1 MLRLKNKGENLNRY
15 GWLFISISLVLF
27 LIFMV
32 YPAIQS
38 FILSLHTTKGIVKT
52 FSGLANFKRMMAD
65 PLFAIALKNTFIFLV
80 IQVPIM
86 LILAIFL
93 ATLLN
98 SKKLKFR
105 SFYRIAIFLPCVT
118 SLVAYS
124 VLFKMM
130 FSNQGLVNSMLMNLH
145 LITEPIVWLK
155 DDFWSK
161 FVIIIA
167 LLWRWTGYNM
177 IFFLAGLQNINPSLY
192 EAAEID
198 GANKWHQFFY
208 ITVPQLKPIIL
219 FTAVMSTIGTLQ
231 LFDEPM
237 NLTVTNNVPLKATMT
252 IAQYIYMHSFV
263 YAPNFGYAAT
273 LSYAVVAIIALL
285 SIVQFKIAGDE
296 YDN

>member
-1 MLRLKNKGENLNRY
+1 MITLRKKGDNLNKY
-15 GWLFISISLVLF
+15 GWYFISISLVLF
-27 LIFMV
+27 LVFLV
-32 YPAIQS
+32 YPAIES

-52 FSGLANFKRMMAD
+52 FSGLANAKRMMSD
-65 PLFAIALKNTFIFLV
+65 KLFIQALKNTFIFLI

-86 LILAIFL
+86 LTLAMLL

-98 SKKLKFR
+98 AKKLRFK

-130 FSNQGLVNSMLMNLH
+130 FSNEGLINHFLLSIH
-145 LITEPIVWLK
+145 IISTPIIWLK
-155 DDFWSK
+155 DPFWSRV
-161 FVIIIA
+161 VIILA

-177 IFFLAGLQNINPSLY
+177 IFFLASLQNISPSLY

-198 GANKWHQFFY
+198 GANKFQQFFY
-208 ITVPQLKPIIL
+208 ITVPQLKPMIL

-252 IAQYIYMHSFV
+252 IAQYIYMNSFV
-263 YAPNFGYAAT
+263 YSPNFGYAAT
-273 LSYAVVAIIALL
+273 LSYAVVALIALL
-285 SIVQFKIAGDE
+285 SIVQFKIAGD
-296 YDN
+296 DHVN

>member
-1 MLRLKNKGENLNRY
+1 MLKSRNKY
-15 GWLFISISLVLF
+15 DKYAWQFIIVSLIIF
-27 LIFMV
+27 IIFMV
-32 YPAIQS
+32 FPAINS
-38 FILSLHTTKGIVKT
+38 FYLSLHSTRGIVKT
-52 FSGLANFKRMMAD
+52 FTGLGNFKRMLSDRM
-65 PLFAIALKNTFIFLV
+65 FIQALKNTFIFLI

-86 LILAIFL
+86 LTLAMLL
-93 ATLLN
+93 ATCLN
-98 SKKLKFR
+98 SKKLKYK
-105 SFYRIAIFLPCVT
+105 SFYRTAIFLPCVT

-130 FSNQGLVNSMLMNLH
+130 FSNEGLINHFLLGINL
-145 LITEPIVWLK
+145 IKEPIIWLQ
-155 DDFWSK
+155 DPFWSK
-161 FVIIIA
+161 VVIILA

-177 IFFLAGLQNINPSLY
+177 IFFLAGLQNISPSLY

-198 GANKWHQFFY
+198 GANKLHQFFY

-237 NLTVTNNVPLKATMT
+237 NLTVTSNVPLKATMT
-252 IAQYIYMHSFV
+252 IAQYIYMNSFV

>member
-1 MLRLKNKGENLNRY
+1 MLTLKNKGENLNKY
-15 GWLFISISLVLF
+15 GWQFISIALVLF
-27 LIFMV
+27 LIFLV
-32 YPAIQS
+32 YPAIES
-38 FILSLHTTKGIVKT
+38 LILSMHTTKGIVKT
-52 FSGLANFKRMMAD
+52 FSGLANFKRMITD
-65 PLFAIALKNTFIFLV
+65 PMFKTAISNTFVFLL

-86 LILAIFL
+86 LIMAIFL
-93 ATLLN
+93 ANLLN
-98 SKKLKFR
+98 SKKLKMR
-105 SFYRIAIFLPCVT
+105 AFYRIAIFLPCVT

-130 FSNQGLVNSMLMNLH
+130 FSNEGLINHFLLGLNL
-145 LITEPIVWLK
+145 IKEPIIWLQ
-155 DDFWSK
+155 DPFWSK
-161 FVIIIA
+161 VVIILA

-177 IFFLAGLQNINPSLY
+177 IFFLAGLQNISPSLY

-198 GANKWHQFFY
+198 GANKLHQFFY

-237 NLTVTNNVPLKATMT
+237 NLTVTSNVPLKATMT
-252 IAQYIYMHSFV
+252 IAQYIYMNSFV

>member
-1 MLRLKNKGENLNRY
+1 MLTLKNKGENLNKY
-15 GWLFISISLVLF
+15 GWQFISIALVLF
-27 LIFMV
+27 LIFLV
-32 YPAIQS
+32 YPAIES
-38 FILSLHTTKGIVKT
+38 LILSMHTTKGIVKT
-52 FSGLANFKRMMAD
+52 FSGLANFKRMITD
-65 PLFAIALKNTFIFLV
+65 PMFKTAISNTFVFLL

-86 LILAIFL
+86 LIMAIFL
-93 ATLLN
+93 ANLLN
-98 SKKLKFR
+98 SKKLKMR
-105 SFYRIAIFLPCVT
+105 AFYRIAIFLPCVT

-130 FSNQGLVNSMLMNLH
+130 FSNEGLINHFFLCLY
-145 LITEPIVWLK
+145 LIKEPIIWLQ
-155 DDFWSK
+155 DPFWSK
-161 FVIIIA
+161 VVIILA

-198 GANKWHQFFY
+198 GANKLHQFFY

-252 IAQYIYMHSFV
+252 IAQYIYMNSFV

>member
-1 MLRLKNKGENLNRY
+1 MLTLKNKGENLNKY
-15 GWLFISISLVLF
+15 GWQFISIALVLF
-27 LIFMV
+27 IIFLV
-32 YPAIQS
+32 YPAIES
-38 FILSLHTTKGIVKT
+38 LILSMHTTKGIVKT
-52 FSGLANFKRMMAD
+52 FSGFANFKRMIAD
-65 PLFAIALKNTFIFLV
+65 PMFKTAISNTFIFLLV
-80 IQVPIM
+80 QVPIM
-86 LILAIFL
+86 LIMAIFL
-93 ATLLN
+93 ANLLN
-98 SKKLKFR
+98 SKKLKMR
-105 SFYRIAIFLPCVT
+105 AFYRIAIFLPCVT

-130 FSNQGLVNSMLMNLH
+130 FSNEGLINHFLLGIH
-145 LITEPIVWLK
+145 LINEPIIWLQ
-155 DDFWSK
+155 DPFWSK
-161 FVIIIA
+161 VVIILA

-198 GANKWHQFFY
+198 GANKLHQFFY

-252 IAQYIYMHSFV
+252 IAQYIYMNSFV

-285 SIVQFKIAGDE
+285 SIIQFRIAGDE